1 MPTDQGHSI
10 AELAT
15 LAGTTPR
22 TVRYYISVGL
32 LPSPGQVGPG
42 ARYGD
47 NHLRR
52 LRLIRRLQSEH
63 QPLAEIR
70 GQLDGLDDDQVEQ
83 ALTEPTP
90 EPSSGSALDYIRSL
104 KDASSARPL
113 AAPTSP
119 SIPAPMPMPM
129 TWLPASPERSQ
140 WERVAVGPH
149 VEIHIRRPLSR
160 RGQKQVERLITIAR
174 EMLEEDQ
181 P

>member
-1 MPTDQGHSI
+1 MPTDQGHTI

-22 TVRYYISVGL
+22 TVRYYVSVGL

-47 NHLRR
+47 AHLRR
-52 LRLIRRLQSEH
+52 LRLIRRLQAEH

-70 GQLDGLDDDQVEQ
+70 SRLDGFDDDQVEQ
-83 ALTEPTP
+83 ALAEPTH
-90 EPSSGSALDYIRSL
+90 EPASGSALDYIRSL
-104 KDASSARPL
+104 RDASNARP
-113 AAPTSP
+113 APP
-119 SIPAPMPMPM
+119 PASRSMRSMPMTMPMPV
-129 TWLPASPERSQ
+129 PASPERSQ
-140 WERVAVGPH
+140 WERVVVGPD
-149 VEIHIRRPLSR
+149 VEIHIRRPMSR

>member
-22 TVRYYISVGL
+22 TVRYYVSVGL

-42 ARYGD
+42 ARYSD
-47 NHLRR
+47 AHLRR
-52 LRLIRRLQSEH
+52 LRLIRRLQAEH

-70 GQLDGLDDDQVEQ
+70 SRLDGLDDDQVEQ
-83 ALTEPTP
+83 ALAEPTP
-90 EPSSGSALDYIRSL
+90 DGSSGSALDYIRSL
-104 KDASSARPL
+104 RDASSARP
-113 AAPTSP
+113 A
-119 SIPAPMPMPM
+119 PAPASRSMPSMPMTMPMPV
-129 TWLPASPERSQ
+129 PASPERSQ
-140 WERVAVGPH
+140 WERVVVGPD
-149 VEIHIRRPLSR
+149 VEIHIRRPMSR

>member
-22 TVRYYISVGL
+22 TVRYYVSVGL

-47 NHLRR
+47 AHLRR
-52 LRLIRRLQSEH
+52 LRLIRRLQAEH

-70 GQLDGLDDDQVEQ
+70 SRLDGLDDDQVER
-83 ALTEPTP
+83 ALAEPTP
-90 EPSSGSALDYIRSL
+90 DGSSGSALDYIRSL
-104 KDASSARPL
+104 RDASSALL
-113 AAPTSP
+113 A
-119 SIPAPMPMPM
+119 PAPAPRSMPSMPMTMPMPV
-129 TWLPASPERSQ
+129 PASPERSQ
-140 WERVAVGPH
+140 WERVVVGPD
-149 VEIHIRRPLSR
+149 VELHIRRPMSR